1 MKKREL
7 FHLGIVT
14 DDKLDSF
21 VEQGHSIDAFDQAHL
36 AYMYMN
42 ELSCPLFVLKLCMQ
56 QGDWDLSVPFE
67 NRFSKLVCF
76 SSIAS
81 DILPC
86 LDFIC
91 IVQVVNQ
98 LEHL

>member
-36 AYMYMN
+36 AYMYIN
-42 ELSCPLFVLKLCMQ
+42 ELSRLHIVLEL
-56 QGDWDLSVPFE
+56 
-67 NRFSKLVCF
+67 
-76 SSIAS
+76 
-81 DILPC
+81 ILM
-86 LDFIC
+86 
-91 IVQVVNQ
+91 
-98 LEHL
+98 